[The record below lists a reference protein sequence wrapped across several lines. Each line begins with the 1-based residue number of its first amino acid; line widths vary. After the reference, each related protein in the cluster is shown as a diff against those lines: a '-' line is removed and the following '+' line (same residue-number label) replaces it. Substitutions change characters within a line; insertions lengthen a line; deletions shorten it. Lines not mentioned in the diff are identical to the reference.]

1 MGGLIFGLLL
11 LAASVSDIRS
21 RRIPNRLTAI
31 IAVSGMVYAFTATP
45 PPGAIWQVL
54 GGGAVGLLLWLPFWI
69 MGKLGAG
76 DVKLA
81 AAAGTWLG
89 ATGAI
94 EAGLFTAVVG
104 GVLAVIALV
113 RGNGARA
120 AATRFGA
127 WLFASQVT
135 RTLAPELTPP
145 ERRIPY
151 GVALAAGSAIA
162 AWFPG
167 LIW

>member
-1 MGGLIFGLLL
+1 VAGLLFGVLL
-11 LAASVSDIRS
+11 LAASISDLRS
-21 RRIPNRLTAI
+21 RRIPNRLTAL
-31 IAVSGMVYAFTATP
+31 IAVSGAAYAFTATP
-45 PPGAIWQVL
+45 PPGAILYVL

-89 ATGAI
+89 AAGAI
-94 EAGLFTAVVG
+94 EAGLFAAAVG
-104 GVLAVIALV
+104 GVLAVVALV
-113 RGNGARA
+113 RGNGVRA

-127 WLFASQVT
+127 WLFASRVT

-151 GVALAAGSAIA
+151 GVALAAGAAIA

-167 LIW
+167 LLW